1 MRGFP
6 ENFLRREIM
15 AATIEFST
23 LRRARGN
30 AVVIA
35 LIVLVLLSIGGAAA
49 WYFLVRKPAVEQ
61 TIEQAPITTAGAEPG
76 AATAPADATPAPGAV
91 DKLNSLSVDQLF
103 KEARTALNEQ
113 RLVAPASNNALEF
126 YLKILEKDPG
136 NSGAQEALREL
147 FTFAASAAE
156 QDINA
161 RNIEGGQR
169 VIELLTK
176 VDANNYTL
184 TILRSKLDAQ
194 RKIVDRETAQAQ
206 AQADAAARRA
216 AEPAATAAATPAAGT
231 AAPAAGTSSGALTPS
246 ASSATPSPATAST
259 TPAESASTAAATPVP
274 TAPAPAA
281 GGETRDAVLVGQ
293 AQPVY
298 PTTAVRRRQEGW
310 VMVEFTVTT
319 TGGVANARVV
329 DSDPPRTFDR
339 AALDAVQKWT
349 FRPAVRNG
357 DAVDATVRRRIEFK
371 M

>member
-1 MRGFP
+1 
-6 ENFLRREIM
+6 M
-15 AATIEFST
+15 AATIDFSP

-30 AVVIA
+30 AVLIA
-35 LIVLVLLSIGGAAA
+35 LVVLVLLSIGGAAA
-49 WYFLVRKPAVEQ
+49 WYFLVRKPAVEP
-61 TIEQAPITTAGAEPG
+61 TLEQAPTMSANAEPG

-126 YLKILEKDPG
+126 YLKILEKEPG

-161 RNIEGGQR
+161 RNIDGAQR

-194 RKIVDRETAQAQ
+194 RKIVDREAAQAQ

-231 AAPAAGTSSGALTPS
+231 APAAGTSSGASTPS
-246 ASSATPSPATAST
+246 APSTPGATPPAAAST
-259 TPAESASTAAATPVP
+259 TPADSAATAAATPAP
-274 TAPAPAA
+274 AAPAPAA

-357 DAVDATVRRRIEFK
+357 DPVDATVRRRIEFK